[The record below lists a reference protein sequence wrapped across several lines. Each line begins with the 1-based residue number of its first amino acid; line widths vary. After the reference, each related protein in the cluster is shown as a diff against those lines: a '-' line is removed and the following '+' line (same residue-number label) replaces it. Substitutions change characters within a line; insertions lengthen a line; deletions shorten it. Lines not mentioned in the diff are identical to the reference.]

1 MGKRCKK
8 RNQSQNLQKSQTRVD
23 PYTDPGLSF
32 SETSILDSSKDS
44 YYLLRQ
50 VKSYISEIYSEH
62 KDDLEQRK
70 HKRILSKKPTDYF
83 SPYNLVVNLQF
94 QQRIRKQIQDLI
106 KASLGDLLKDSVLS
120 CMSDFIN
127 YLSSFLKD
135 FEGKKRLLRAI
146 MLYEAYHTLN
156 NSISQ
161 VGSIVSELVCKYSFE
176 VQNKKLFFEKVA
188 FGYFDLIEE
197 VSKWENSKYIEDLIK
212 LRMDLQDIEK
222 GVDESQYYRMEYA
235 STVHSDSGSEGEC
248 SIDALH
254 NLSIEELV
262 RVIGCEDGPRKTK
275 KNKNKAK
282 KKKDKDVDQAQ
293 EVDEEVDLE
302 VQRLSSTLHQVKKA
316 QSRQKPAISEKFLL
330 GLKERLRT
338 LQKSKTGNKV

>member
-8 RNQSQNLQKSQTRVD
+8 RNQSKNHQKSQTRED
-23 PYTDPGLSF
+23 PSSDSGLSF
-32 SETSILDSSKDS
+32 SETSILDSPKDS
-44 YYLLRQ
+44 YFLLKQ

-83 SPYNLVVNLQF
+83 SPYNLVVNWQF

-106 KASLGDLLKDSVLS
+106 KSSLGDLLKDSVLS

-161 VGSIVSELVCKYSFE
+161 VGSIVSELICKYSFE
-176 VQNKKLFFEKVA
+176 VQNKKLFYEKVA

-197 VSKWENSKYIEDLIK
+197 VRKWENSKYVEDLIK
-212 LRMDLQDIEK
+212 LRLDLQEIEK

-235 STVHSDSGSEGEC
+235 STVHSDSGSEGEG

-262 RVIGCEDGPRKTK
+262 RVIGCEDGPKKKKKTK
-275 KNKNKAK
+275 KRKNKEQIS
-282 KKKDKDVDQAQ
+282 V
-293 EVDEEVDLE
+293 VNEEIDLE
-302 VQRLSSTLHQVKKA
+302 VKRLSLTLDEVKIA
-316 QSRQKPAISEKFLL
+316 ERRQKPAVSEKFLL
-330 GLKERLRT
+330 DLKERLRV
-338 LQKSKTGNKV
+338 LQMSKAGNKV